1 MKKWY
6 TSKTVWVGIFQ
17 ILASITLIMSE
28 LMVDSEYISAILAVN
43 GFLGIALRWITDK
56 PITSPIKSLDNLRP
70 EIQLNEAARRYIV
83 K

>member
-28 LMVDSEYISAILAVN
+28 SMVNSEYISTILAVN

-70 EIQLNEAARRYIV
+70 EIKLNEAARRYII

>member
-17 ILASITLIMSE
+17 ILASVTLIMSE

-56 PITSPIKSLDNLRP
+56 PITSPISKMDDLRP
-70 EIQLNEAARRYIV
+70 QIKHNNAARRYIV

>member
-28 LMVDSEYISAILAVN
+28 SMVDSEYISAILAVN

-56 PITSPIKSLDNLRP
+56 PITSPIKSLDYLRP

>member
-1 MKKWY
+1 MN
-6 TSKTVWVGIFQ
+6 
-17 ILASITLIMSE
+17 
-28 LMVDSEYISAILAVN
+28 SEYISTILAVN

-70 EIQLNEAARRYIV
+70 EIKLNEAARRYII